1 MASSIL
7 GTCGARSAPSG
18 GSIMT
23 NGVPL
28 VFSYTPSLVAFLDI
42 LGFRA
47 LTCQPTTEAEVSMAF
62 VGQQLR
68 QVALERSEHTHNR
81 IAFDVRMF
89 SDCICLIAEDSVIGA
104 AALVD
109 SVAYLSLTFANNR
122 LLLRGG
128 IARGRHFHSEDM
140 VFSEALV

>member
-1 MASSIL
+1 
-7 GTCGARSAPSG
+7 
-18 GSIMT
+18 
-23 NGVPL
+23 
-28 VFSYTPSLVAFLDI
+28 
-42 LGFRA
+42 
-47 LTCQPTTEAEVSMAF
+47 MAF

-140 VFSEALV
+140 VFSEALVEAYELESKIAKYPRTLVADSVAALARQRSPLFFALTSTG